1 MYSVKHFP
9 EGKPSHITGRTFMKK
24 ILIFTAAFSLALCL
38 IATVAF
44 GDSDYNVYCAE
55 GKIEVDSRTLDQMKS
70 ARGSDTCLLKSFSY
84 SSDADTFAES
94 VGGKGAAC
102 SCN

>member
-1 MYSVKHFP
+1 
-9 EGKPSHITGRTFMKK
+9 MKK
-24 ILIFTAAFSLALCL
+24 ILIFSAAFSLTLCI

-44 GDSDYNVYCAE
+44 GESDYNVYCAE
-55 GKIEVDSRTLDQMKS
+55 GKIAADSRTLDQMKS

-94 VGGKGAAC
+94 VGGKGASC